1 VVRGV
6 LSCDPRGVS
15 EETVAKIVSHIERMK
30 NNSTHFCAKTA
41 FVGLPSTESKRITS
55 FRYPS
60 IIILE
65 NTLNYCTENTWLC
78 QLKLPV

>member
-1 VVRGV
+1 MCSAVGFGRK
-6 LSCDPRGVS
+6 R
-15 EETVAKIVSHIERMK
+15 VAKIVSDIERMK

-41 FVGLPSTESKRITS
+41 FVGLPSTESKRITY

-65 NTLNYCTENTWLC
+65 NTLNYCTETRGCVN
-78 QLKLPV
+78 